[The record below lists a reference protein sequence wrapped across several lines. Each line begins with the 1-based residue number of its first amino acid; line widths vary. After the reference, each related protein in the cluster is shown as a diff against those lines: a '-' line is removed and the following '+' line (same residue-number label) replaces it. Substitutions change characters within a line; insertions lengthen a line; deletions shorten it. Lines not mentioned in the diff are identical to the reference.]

1 MPDGRFKRA
10 LRRLTADDDDLAAEH
25 LQRSVEEQ
33 GACPIKEAPDRTPVT
48 LHGTLQSVTLR
59 PRGGVP
65 ALEAELYDGTA
76 TAYVVWLGRRSI
88 EGIRPGVSMVVE
100 GRLSDAGSGRRTLYN
115 PSYRLIPAKGS
126 D

>member
-1 MPDGRFKRA
+1 MTEGRFRRA
-10 LRRLTADDDDLAAEH
+10 LRRLTADDEELVAEDLQERTERHHCVAMA
-25 LQRSVEEQ
+25 
-33 GACPIKEAPDRTPVT
+33 EAPERTSVR

-76 TAYVVWLGRRSI
+76 TTYVVWLGRRRI
-88 EGIRPGVSMVVE
+88 EGVRAGVSMVVE
-100 GRLSDAGSGRRTLYN
+100 GRVGRDQTGHRTMYN
-115 PSYRLIPAKGS
+115 PAYELLPQRG

>member
-1 MPDGRFKRA
+1 MPEGRFRRA
-10 LRRLTADDDDLAAEH
+10 LRRLAADDEEIAAEH
-25 LQRSVEEQ
+25 LQRSVEQQ

-59 PRGGVP
+59 PRAGVP

-76 TAYVVWLGRRSI
+76 TAYVVWLGRRRI
-88 EGIRPGVSMVVE
+88 TGIRPGVSLVVE
-100 GRLSDAGSGRRTLYN
+100 GRLALDQQGRRTLYN
-115 PSYRLIPAKGS
+115 PAYRLLPAKG

>member
-1 MPDGRFKRA
+1 MPEGRFRRA
-10 LRRLTADDDDLAAEH
+10 LRRLTVDDEELHAAH
-25 LQRSVEEQ
+25 LQEGVEQ
-33 GACPIKEAPDRTPVT
+33 HGACPIGSAPERVPVR

-76 TAYVVWLGRRSI
+76 TAYVVWLGRRRI
-88 EGIRPGVSMVVE
+88 EGVRAGASMVVE
-100 GRLSDAGSGRRTLYN
+100 GRLGAPTHGRRTIYN
-115 PSYRLIPAKGS
+115 PSYELLPAKGG